1 MEQEISK
8 KLSELEVKIDRI
20 YRSVEKTRKYIVWK
34 MIITFVLVVLPIIGL
49 IFALPSFISSYTDT
63 VKSLGL

>member
-1 MEQEISK
+1 MEQEITK